1 MRPSLVLG
9 AMLGLALAFLGW
21 GAAAGLLAAK
31 LPAGLHLPAIKGWDL
46 EPADV
51 WTVWTP
57 LHGGSNQH
65 LRLRF
70 HNQAGQTVD
79 VSFALYA
86 NQGQGHEAGG
96 FGQGALPLGARWAWE
111 RPGPVVGVAKSDVIQ
126 APGPER
132 RLCLTWYRSGALLT
146 GSNLALRLHVMA
158 DHLLFRRQATAVLI
172 LSASDRLDRD
182 PAAAIAAFMAAVG
195 PVDRWIDGMER
206 N

>member
-1 MRPSLVLG
+1 
-9 AMLGLALAFLGW
+9 
-21 GAAAGLLAAK
+21 
-31 LPAGLHLPAIKGWDL
+31 
-46 EPADV
+46 
-51 WTVWTP
+51 
-57 LHGGSNQH
+57 
-65 LRLRF
+65 
-70 HNQAGQTVD
+70 
-79 VSFALYA
+79 
-86 NQGQGHEAGG
+86 
-96 FGQGALPLGARWAWE
+96 
-111 RPGPVVGVAKSDVIQ
+111 VVGVAKSDVIQ